1 MAFSRANHGSGTSHY
16 PSNWSPPACI
26 HCYCRRQEPFCSF
39 SNNCVNLLSAPT
51 PALLSLL
58 PLIRSPKYY
67 GIVFPKHDSN
77 HITTI
82 CSLTSGCRCRLGRHR
97 ILRELLQSHLLSLPF
112 SLPTS
117 HVQVGPNDLQVFK
130 YSMLI
135 RGTRPSSCAYRLLS
149 LLKNSPFS
157 ILFIK
162 LMSLYTK
169 FNSDL
174 SFPYFSEDILLGTA
188 VPLRSSRWVCFYFL
202 AFYYNFIL
210 AVSPLSGLYAL
221 KETDFILQLFFKCYE
236 LCLPY
241 TGRHV
246 TNVYW

>member
-1 MAFSRANHGSGTSHY
+1 MSKRIQLLIKLELC
-16 PSNWSPPACI
+16 WW
-26 HCYCRRQEPFCSF
+26 
-39 SNNCVNLLSAPT
+39 LSAGLITEAGLVIILPT
-51 PALLSLL
+51 GPLPPVSTATAVVRNLSVPSLTTARTSYL
-58 PLIRSPKYY
+58 PPPLPSCPYSLSS
-67 GIVFPKHDSN
+67 VLQSTN

-188 VPLRSSRWVCFYFL
+188 VPLRSSCWVCFYFL

-210 AVSPLSGLYAL
+210 AVPPFSGLYA
-221 KETDFILQLFFKCYE
+221 
-236 LCLPY
+236 P
-241 TGRHV
+241 
-246 TNVYW
+246 